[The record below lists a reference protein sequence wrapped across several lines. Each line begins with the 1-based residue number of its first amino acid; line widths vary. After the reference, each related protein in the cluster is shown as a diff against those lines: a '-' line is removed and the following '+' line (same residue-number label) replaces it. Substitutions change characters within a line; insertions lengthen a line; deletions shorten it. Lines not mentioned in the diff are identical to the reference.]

1 MIFCF
6 SLPYEV
12 LQQFAFIQ
20 KSYLS
25 RKKFACLYTPSAS
38 QLSCCRLTRFFAGT
52 LINAEMITRLVKCVE
67 RKGNAEAGAFI
78 SIVVYIALAVS
89 KLLVGSIAHSDGVK
103 ADGWNN
109 LSDIIASAA
118 VYIGMKIAKKPR
130 DHNHPYGHSRA
141 ENISS
146 LIAAFMMMSIGIDVM
161 AEGAAALFRPEKRE
175 SAPELL
181 AMLVAVASAFVMLF
195 VYSFNKRLAKRTN
208 SQALAAVAKDNLSD
222 ALVSIGTV
230 VGIAGAQFKL
240 LWLDPLV
247 AAIIG
252 GIICKTA
259 WEVFM
264 ETSHTLTDGF
274 DEQMLT
280 AYKHEIA
287 AIDGVKDV
295 ADIKARMLGNDIVLE
310 VTIHVDPHLTVVK
323 SHKIAD
329 EVERLMKKRHN
340 IEMTHVHIEPDK
352 IP

>member
-1 MIFCF
+1 
-6 SLPYEV
+6 
-12 LQQFAFIQ
+12 
-20 KSYLS
+20 
-25 RKKFACLYTPSAS
+25 
-38 QLSCCRLTRFFAGT
+38 
-52 LINAEMITRLVKCVE
+52 VKCVE
-67 RKGNAEAGAFI
+67 RKGKAEAGAFI
-78 SIVVYIALAVS
+78 SIVAYVALAAS
-89 KLLVGSIAHSDGVK
+89 KLFVGYIAHSDGVK

-109 LSDIIASAA
+109 LSDVIASVA

-161 AEGAAALFRPEKRE
+161 VEGVSALLRPEKRGN
-175 SAPELL
+175 APELL
-181 AMLVAVASAFVMLF
+181 AAFVAVASAFVMLF
-195 VYSFNKRLAKRTN
+195 VYSFNMRLAKRTN
-208 SQALAAVAKDNLSD
+208 SQALTAVAKDNLSD

-230 VGIAGAQFKL
+230 IGIAGVQIKL

-247 AAIIG
+247 AVIIG

-274 DEQMLT
+274 DEQTLT

-310 VTIHVDPHLTVVK
+310 VTIHVDPYLTVVK
-323 SHKIAD
+323 SHEIAD
-329 EVERLMKKRHN
+329 EVERLMKKRYN
-340 IEMTHVHIEPDK
+340 IEATHVHIEPEK
-352 IP
+352 TP